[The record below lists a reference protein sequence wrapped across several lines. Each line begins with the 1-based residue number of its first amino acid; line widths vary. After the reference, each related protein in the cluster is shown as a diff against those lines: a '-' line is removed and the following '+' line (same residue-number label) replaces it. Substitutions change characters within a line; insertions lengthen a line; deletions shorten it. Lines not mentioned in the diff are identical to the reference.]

1 MPSTYGQHFL
11 RYTSA
16 YEVPWNER
24 NACEWHLFTRM
35 LSALYLVYLMQEL
48 APKMDIFDMSTVQS
62 ELREI
67 LGQEQQLLLADID
80 QLQAL
85 LVYETTMQVRTQRNF
100 LDYETT
106 MHMTTSAKE

>member
-1 MPSTYGQHFL
+1 
-11 RYTSA
+11 
-16 YEVPWNER
+16 
-24 NACEWHLFTRM
+24 
-35 LSALYLVYLMQEL
+35 MQEL

-85 LVYETTMQVRTQRNF
+85 LDYETTMQVRTR
-100 LDYETT
+100 LPCLPRSRELEVLTLCSRVLHKYCAYVLAT
-106 MHMTTSAKE
+106 HAKSTVLKY